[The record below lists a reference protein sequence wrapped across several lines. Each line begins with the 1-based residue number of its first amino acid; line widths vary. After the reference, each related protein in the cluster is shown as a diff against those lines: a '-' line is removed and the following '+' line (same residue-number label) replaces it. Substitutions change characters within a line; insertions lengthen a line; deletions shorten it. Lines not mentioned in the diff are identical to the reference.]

1 MAAGT
6 LLVLFVLSIVET
18 GAVGF
23 PPALGSG
30 SAGSKPMNADF
41 LRIAEGNN
49 RFATELYAR
58 LRDQSPG
65 NLFFSPYSIYSAM
78 AMTCA
83 GAAGQ
88 TRKQMAEVLHFS
100 LPEGQLDAAFGRLK
114 ESILGGHGKEI
125 RLCLANRLWG
135 QAGYRFLPQYL
146 ETARKD
152 YGAAL
157 GTVDFARNTEEARRQ
172 INAWV
177 EQQTEEKIKDLLP
190 PGVLDAQTRLVL
202 TNAIYFKGAWQD
214 KFDKN
219 ATQKM
224 PFHLSADLQ
233 AEVPMMH
240 QIGTYG
246 YRAFDTLQ
254 VLELPYAGGS
264 LSMLVFLPKEIAGL
278 AELEKNLTAESLRE
292 WTRGLRRH
300 KVSVF
305 LPRFQ
310 MTSQFGLKDALVAMG
325 MRLPFEPG
333 RADFSGMSTADEL
346 FLSAVVHKA
355 YVEVSEEGTEAAAA
369 TGAVVGV
376 TSLPFGELTP
386 PTFRADHPF
395 AFAVRDNASG
405 SLLFLGRVVSP

>member
-1 MAAGT
+1 
-6 LLVLFVLSIVET
+6 
-18 GAVGF
+18 
-23 PPALGSG
+23 
-30 SAGSKPMNADF
+30 
-41 LRIAEGNN
+41 
-49 RFATELYAR
+49 
-58 LRDQSPG
+58 
-65 NLFFSPYSIYSAM
+65 
-78 AMTCA
+78 
-83 GAAGQ
+83 
-88 TRKQMAEVLHFS
+88 
-100 LPEGQLDAAFGRLK
+100 
-114 ESILGGHGKEI
+114 
-125 RLCLANRLWG
+125 
-135 QAGYRFLPQYL
+135 
-146 ETARKD
+146 
-152 YGAAL
+152 
-157 GTVDFARNTEEARRQ
+157 
-172 INAWV
+172 
-177 EQQTEEKIKDLLP
+177 
-190 PGVLDAQTRLVL
+190 
-202 TNAIYFKGAWQD
+202 
-214 KFDKN
+214 
-219 ATQKM
+219 
-224 PFHLSADLQ
+224 
-233 AEVPMMH
+233 
-240 QIGTYG
+240 
-246 YRAFDTLQ
+246 
-254 VLELPYAGGS
+254 
-264 LSMLVFLPKEIAGL
+264 MLVFLPKEIAGL